1 MVNADSW
8 KSAMRKP
15 VCSVITLTL
24 LLAILSACGQK
35 GPLFLPGD
43 ASSLQS
49 IPSAEE
55 LRQLSE
61 EENDDDEKEEIE
73 KDPSIN
79 PM

>member
-1 MVNADSW
+1 MRNRVN
-8 KSAMRKP
+8 
-15 VCSVITLTL
+15 SVIVLML
-24 LLAILSACGQK
+24 FFAFLSACGQK

-61 EENDDDEKEEIE
+61 EEEDDDDEKEENE
-73 KDPSIN
+73 RGPVMN